1 MHCDIINPYDKTPDM
16 VKNYLK
22 TLLLSAFAMMLPLVA
37 SADVEINETTFPD
50 EGFRNWVLRQS
61 YGQDGVLTDEEIAGV
76 TRIMVNTNGVQNLKG
91 IEHFTS
97 LTTLY
102 CSAVQLMELDVS
114 KCTKL
119 EVLECDW
126 NQLTSLDVSKN
137 TALKELVC
145 GANPLTTLN
154 VSMNTALTTSG
165 PETLCSAK
173 RHYHHPLF

>member
-1 MHCDIINPYDKTPDM
+1 MK
-16 VKNYLK
+16 KQ
-22 TLLLSAFAMMLPLVA
+22 LLFILLPILPLVA

-50 EGFRNWVLRQS
+50 ENFRNWVLRQS
-61 YGQDGVLTDEEIAGV
+61 YGQDGVLTDEEIAGF

-126 NQLTSLDVSKN
+126 NVIGIS
-137 TALKELVC
+137 
-145 GANPLTTLN
+145 
-154 VSMNTALTTSG
+154 
-165 PETLCSAK
+165 
-173 RHYHHPLF
+173 